1 MFVTIH
7 FLITLEDTVAGT
19 STHKVI
25 VTLTRGKTTA
35 HSGPCL
41 ATTLTA
47 LAKKSQM
54 NTFISLKHIIL
65 YKLRLKIV

>member
-47 LAKKSQM
+47 LAKKE
-54 NTFISLKHIIL
+54 N
-65 YKLRLKIV
+65 

>member
-1 MFVTIH
+1 MFVTVH

-19 STHKVI
+19 STHEVV

-35 HSGPCL
+35 HSRPCL

-47 LAKKSQM
+47 LTKKSKI

-65 YKLRLKIV
+65 Y